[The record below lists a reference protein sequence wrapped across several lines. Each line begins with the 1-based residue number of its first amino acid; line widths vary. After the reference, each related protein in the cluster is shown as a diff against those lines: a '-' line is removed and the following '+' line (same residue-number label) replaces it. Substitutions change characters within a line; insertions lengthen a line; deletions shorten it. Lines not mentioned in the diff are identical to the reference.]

1 MRCILRT
8 LLAMSFALAAPLA
21 LGQTFPN
28 KPVRIVVPYPAGG
41 TVDAVARVVAQRLSE
56 NLGQQFIVDNRP
68 GASGTLGSKLVATA
82 APDGYTLLVQAS
94 TFVATPM
101 LMSAK
106 TYDIEKDFTAI
117 TQLGSVPMLVTAH
130 PGVPA
135 KDLKEFMAAIR
146 KEPGKYTFGTSAV
159 GSASHLAE
167 EAIKHEGKL
176 QFEIIPYKGT
186 APALTEVM
194 GGHINAMVDALPST
208 LPHVKSG
215 KLKPLAVTSAKR
227 ISALPD
233 VPTVAESGLNGFE
246 MVSWYGLWGPANMP
260 AELTQRIQREVAKAL
275 ASERAAKV
283 LGEYGFTATASQPAD
298 FIAYIRQEKARFS
311 TLIKASN
318 IKLD

>member
-1 MRCILRT
+1 MRA
-8 LLAMSFALAAPLA
+8 LLATSFGLVATLAFS
-21 LGQTFPN
+21 QTYPN

-41 TVDAVARVVAQRLSE
+41 TVDAVTRVVAQRLSE

-68 GASGTLGSKLVATA
+68 GASGTLGSKLVATS

-101 LMSAK
+101 LMSAT

-146 KEPGKYTFGTSAV
+146 TAPGKYTFGTSAV

-167 EAIKHEGKL
+167 EAIKHDGKL

-227 ISALPD
+227 IAVLPD
-233 VPTVAESGLNGFE
+233 VPTVAESGLTGFE
-246 MVSWYGLWGPANMP
+246 MVSWYGLWGPARMP
-260 AELTQRIQREVAKAL
+260 AALTQRIRNEVAKAL
-275 ASERAAKV
+275 ASEKAVKV
-283 LGEYGFTATASQPAD
+283 LGDYGFSATASQPAD
-298 FIAYIRQEKARFS
+298 FTAYIRQEKARFS
-311 TLIKASN
+311 TLIREAN

>member
-1 MRCILRT
+1 MRGILRA
-8 LLAMSFALAAPLA
+8 LLAASFGLVATLAF
-21 LGQTFPN
+21 GQTYPN

-41 TVDAVARVVAQRLSE
+41 TVDAVTRVVAQRLSE

-68 GASGTLGSKLVATA
+68 GASGTLGSKLVATS

-94 TFVATPM
+94 TFVASPM
-101 LMSAK
+101 LMSSK
-106 TYDIEKDFTAI
+106 SYDIEKDFTAI

-135 KDLKEFMAAIR
+135 KDLKAFIAAIR
-146 KEPGKYTFGTSAV
+146 KDPGKYTFGTSAV

-167 EAIKHEGKL
+167 EALKHDGKL

-227 ISALPD
+227 IAALPD
-233 VPTVAESGLNGFE
+233 VPTVAESGLTGFE
-246 MVSWYGLWGPANMP
+246 MVSWYGLWGPARMP
-260 AELTQRIQREVAKAL
+260 AELTQRIRNEVAKAL
-275 ASERAAKV
+275 ASEKAVKV
-283 LGEYGFTATASQPAD
+283 LGEYGFSATASQPAD
-298 FIAYIRQEKARFS
+298 FAAYIRQQKARFS
-311 TLIKASN
+311 ALIREAN

>member
-1 MRCILRT
+1 
-8 LLAMSFALAAPLA
+8 
-21 LGQTFPN
+21 
-28 KPVRIVVPYPAGG
+28 
-41 TVDAVARVVAQRLSE
+41 
-56 NLGQQFIVDNRP
+56 
-68 GASGTLGSKLVATA
+68 
-82 APDGYTLLVQAS
+82 
-94 TFVATPM
+94 M
-101 LMSAK
+101 LMSAR

-167 EAIKHEGKL
+167 EAIKHDGKL

-227 ISALPD
+227 IAVLPD
-233 VPTVAESGLNGFE
+233 VPTVAESGLTGFE
-246 MVSWYGLWGPANMP
+246 MVSWYGLWGPARMP
-260 AELTQRIQREVAKAL
+260 AELTQRIRNEVAKAL
-275 ASERAAKV
+275 ASEKAIKV
-283 LGEYGFTATASQPAD
+283 LGDYGFSSTASQPAD
-298 FIAYIRQEKARFS
+298 FTAYIKQEKARFS
-311 TLIKASN
+311 TLSGRQISSSTERHLEGHDEHIYRTRPSQRGGTHPWSRCRHA
-318 IKLD
+318 

>member
-1 MRCILRT
+1 MRA
-8 LLAMSFALAAPLA
+8 LLAASFGLVATLAF
-21 LGQTFPN
+21 GQTYPN

-41 TVDAVARVVAQRLSE
+41 TVDAVTRVVAQRLSE

-68 GASGTLGSKLVATA
+68 GASGTLGSKLVATS

-101 LMSAK
+101 LMSSK

-135 KDLKEFMAAIR
+135 RDLKEFMAAIR

-167 EAIKHEGKL
+167 EAIKHESKL

-227 ISALPD
+227 IAVLPD
-233 VPTVAESGLNGFE
+233 VPTVAESGLTGFE
-246 MVSWYGLWGPANMP
+246 MVSWYGLWGPARMP
-260 AELTQRIQREVAKAL
+260 AELTQRIRNEVAKAL
-275 ASERAAKV
+275 ASEKTVKV
-283 LGEYGFTATASQPAD
+283 LGEYGFSATASQPAD
-298 FIAYIRQEKARFS
+298 FTTYIRQEKARFS
-311 TLIKASN
+311 TLIREAN

>member
-1 MRCILRT
+1 MKGILRA
-8 LLAMSFALAAPLA
+8 LLATSFGLVATLA
-21 LGQTFPN
+21 LGQTYPN

-68 GASGTLGSKLVATA
+68 GASGTLGSKLVATS

-167 EAIKHEGKL
+167 EAIKHDGKL

-227 ISALPD
+227 IAVLPD
-233 VPTVAESGLNGFE
+233 VPTVAESGLTGFE
-246 MVSWYGLWGPANMP
+246 MVSWYGLWGPAKMP
-260 AELTQRIQREVAKAL
+260 PELTQRIRNEVAKAL
-275 ASERAAKV
+275 ASEKAVKV
-283 LGEYGFTATASQPAD
+283 LGEYGFSATASQPAD
-298 FIAYIRQEKARFS
+298 FTGYIRQEKARFS
-311 TLIKASN
+311 ALIRAAN

>member
-1 MRCILRT
+1 M
-8 LLAMSFALAAPLA
+8 
-21 LGQTFPN
+21 
-28 KPVRIVVPYPAGG
+28 
-41 TVDAVARVVAQRLSE
+41 DAVTRVVAQRLSE

-68 GASGTLGSKLVATA
+68 GASGTLGSKLVATS

-101 LMSAK
+101 LMSSK

-135 KDLKEFMAAIR
+135 RDLKEFMAAIR

-167 EAIKHEGKL
+167 EAIKHESKL

-227 ISALPD
+227 IAVLPD
-233 VPTVAESGLNGFE
+233 VPTVAESGLTGFE
-246 MVSWYGLWGPANMP
+246 MVSWYGLWGPARMP
-260 AELTQRIQREVAKAL
+260 AELTQRIRNEVAKAL
-275 ASERAAKV
+275 ASEKTVKV
-283 LGEYGFTATASQPAD
+283 LGEYGFSATASQPAD
-298 FIAYIRQEKARFS
+298 FTTYIRQEKARFS
-311 TLIKASN
+311 TLIREAN